1 MFFATA
7 LGTMMGT
14 ASAVLIVGFIIKQA
28 ECQKPVQR
36 ITVEPEP
43 IRIEPIKIKI
53 EPIENSGLTVRQLE
67 ILSLI
72 ASGESN
78 KLIARALDLSPN
90 TVKRHVANILS
101 ILGKPSRMHAAEWYR
116 THSGA

>member
-1 MFFATA
+1 MFFVTA
-7 LGTMMGT
+7 LGSMIGT
-14 ASAVLIVGFIIKQA
+14 VSAVLIVAATVKQA

-43 IRIEPIKIKI
+43 IRLEPVKIG
-53 EPIENSGLTVRQLE
+53 PIENSGLTVRQLE
-67 ILSLI
+67 ILGLI